1 MLQKLRLPN
10 IEKAARILTEVNSN
24 NRLNNNKITD
34 NTKSRISVN
43 HHSLV

>member
-10 IEKAARILTEVNSN
+10 IEKAARILTEANSN
-24 NRLNNNKITD
+24 NRLNNIKVTA

-43 HHSLV
+43 PHNLV